1 MKKVLLGLL
10 VLGAMASCKKD
21 KNNSSCESTVAGI
34 AASYKLTK
42 VIAVIPNFPDQD
54 LTTTYTSDCER
65 NGVYQLKS
73 DKTFT
78 YTESGSCSDS
88 GAGTW
93 DIVDNKMTIT
103 STSGGAVEYS
113 STPITSWDCTTFVL
127 SEDGG
132 GVTYKIYF
140 TKQ

>member
-1 MKKVLLGLL
+1 MKKVLFGLL

-21 KNNSSCESTVAGI
+21 KNNSCESTVAGI
-34 AASYKLTK
+34 AGSYKITK
-42 VIAVIPNFPDQD
+42 ITAVIPNFPDQD
-54 LTTTYTSDCER
+54 VTTTFATDCER

-73 DKTFT
+73 DKTVT

-88 GAGTW
+88 GTGTW
-93 DIVDNKMTIT
+93 DIVDNKMTVT
-103 STSGGAVEYS
+103 TDGGSLDYS

-127 SEDGG
+127 SQDGG
-132 GVTYKIYF
+132 GVTYKVYF